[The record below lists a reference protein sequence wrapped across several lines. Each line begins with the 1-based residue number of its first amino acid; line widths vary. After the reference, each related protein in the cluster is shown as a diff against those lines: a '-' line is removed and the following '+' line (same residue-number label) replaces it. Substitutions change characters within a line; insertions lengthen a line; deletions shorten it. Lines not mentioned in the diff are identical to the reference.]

1 MPPKLNRKV
10 HVMNNY
16 RQYIKSISKI
26 YGEIKMNFQFNNLT
40 YEELQNLNKFAII
53 KQIELVVKNSLPRA
67 LLVIQWL
74 RIHIAMQGTLVR
86 SLIQKD
92 STCCGATKPVG
103 HHY

>member
-16 RQYIKSISKI
+16 RQYIKNISKI

-92 STCCGATKPVG
+92 STCRGATMLQ
-103 HHY
+103 HHNY